1 MFLKSGLFFHSMTD
15 FNFYDPDEGHKPKRI
30 GQLIKLFLFINL
42 PAHFRLSVAG
52 VPALQVPEIFAADFN
67 F

>member
-15 FNFYDPDEGHKPKRI
+15 LNFYDPDEGHKPKRI

-52 VPALQVPEIFAADFN
+52 VPAL
-67 F
+67 